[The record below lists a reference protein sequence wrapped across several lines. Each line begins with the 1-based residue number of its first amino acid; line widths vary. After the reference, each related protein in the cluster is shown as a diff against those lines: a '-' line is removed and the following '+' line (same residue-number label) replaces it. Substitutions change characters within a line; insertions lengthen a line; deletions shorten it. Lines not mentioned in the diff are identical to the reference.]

1 VKALETTFLAGG
13 AALSLLAGAA
23 TAQFGL
29 HPLNAAL
36 ARQAAGAPAIDL
48 DHPVF
53 SADQPPMQVADY
65 RVEPSALYSDDAKRA
80 DGDPEPKAR
89 EVSDATPPEADES
102 APSDEGRE
110 RADSPAEVTSA
121 IVLATTPTGYEFGA
135 VGDPPGDEVA
145 ATRARDVTAGP
156 DPE

>member
-1 VKALETTFLAGG
+1 
-13 AALSLLAGAA
+13 
-23 TAQFGL
+23 
-29 HPLNAAL
+29 
-36 ARQAAGAPAIDL
+36 
-48 DHPVF
+48 
-53 SADQPPMQVADY
+53 MQVADY

-145 ATRARDVTAGP
+145 ATRALSAPASRFRIDVGGP
-156 DPE
+156 DTPPPTLGPRAVRR